1 MNTFISNINL
11 YLSERRIKQNYVSLM
26 TGWSPSKVSRILSGK
41 TDICDRDKQCI
52 ADALGQNVNFFM
64 QDSGE
69 MQIKKKLTNQLA
81 FFAGDLSEDDK
92 KTALKLVDMFRF
104 YDSIVNLQI

>member
-1 MNTFISNINL
+1 MNTFINNLNL

-41 TDICDRDKQCI
+41 TDICDGDKQCI
-52 ADALGQNVNFFM
+52 AEALGQSVNYFL
-64 QDSGE
+64 QDAAE
-69 MQIKKKLTNQLA
+69 MQVKKKLNNQLA
-81 FFAGDLSEDDK
+81 LFAGDLSKEDEDA
-92 KTALKLVDMFRF
+92 ALKLVDMFRF